1 MSRSYALK
9 AIAFGVALF
18 MFAHTSHAAFDA
30 DLQFGARGA
39 ATLELQ
45 KLLISQGYLSGA
57 ATGNFLSL
65 TKQAV
70 IKFQKASNV
79 PATGYVGPLTRAKLR
94 LLAVTPVVTIPVLA
108 ATSSVNVPTVPT
120 TITSAPPVPVI
131 PFYVA
136 KTIWEFSD
144 NTSPF
149 QLPATNTPPV
159 SNFIDPSLL
168 IEKQIDPRSVVL
180 VRCLYVPDYSKTSYK
195 GSIEPQVFSGSGVV
209 ISPEGHILTAG
220 HILNGAVLLEDP
232 GSNVTWTRKACDV
245 AQTSA
250 SLTPIDPSAA
260 TSNKTRF
267 DAADIVFE
275 PSATEFNVIKVTDP
289 DNPGRTITLGG
300 GADLDF
306 ALLQVKDLNLPYAP
320 ISSKLLSLKPGEK
333 TIGLGYP
340 GVVGNPYNLERID
353 GQFDGYIWSEY
364 STCVGKMLAERC
376 GVSYQTKRYKNDYK
390 KLYGVQSELGK
401 YTSYF
406 RGGFSGGPLFY
417 KGNVIGIITFG
428 RENSY
433 TNLYDLSTVG
443 LWNWV
448 VALSSNEIVTTL
460 KMHGINLTTVP

>member
-1 MSRSYALK
+1 MSTSHTLK
-9 AIAFGVALF
+9 ALAFGITLLA
-18 MFAHTSHAAFDA
+18 FAPISYAAFDT
-30 DLQFGARGA
+30 DLQFGAKGA
-39 ATLELQ
+39 ETVELQ
-45 KLLISQGYLSGA
+45 KVLISQGYLNGT

-79 PATGYVGPLTRAKLR
+79 PGTGYVGPLTRAKLR
-94 LLAVTPVVTIPVLA
+94 LLVGTPVTSTPII
-108 ATSSVNVPTVPT
+108 ATT
-120 TITSAPPVPVI
+120 TIAVPAVPAPSVSTPQVPAI

-149 QLPATNTPPV
+149 QLPATNTPPA
-159 SNFIDPSLL
+159 SNFVDPALFT
-168 IEKQIDPRSVVL
+168 EKQIDPRAIVL

-195 GSIEPQVFSGSGVV
+195 GSTEPQVFSGTGVV
-209 ISPEGHILTAG
+209 VSPEGHILSAG
-220 HILNGAVLLEDP
+220 HILNGAVLLEES
-232 GSNVTWTRKACDV
+232 GSNVTWTRKGCDI
-245 AQTSA
+245 APTSS
-250 SLTPIDPSAA
+250 SLTPIDPSAGV
-260 TSNKTRF
+260 SNKTHF
-267 DAADIVFE
+267 DPVEIVFE

-289 DNPGRTITLGG
+289 DSPGKTITLGG

-306 ALLQVKDLNLPYAP
+306 ALLQVKGLNLPYAP
-320 ISSKLLSLKPGEK
+320 LASKLLSLKPGEK

-340 GVVGNPYNLERID
+340 GVAGNPYGLERID

-364 STCVGKMLAERC
+364 STCVGKMIVERC
-376 GVSYQTKRYKNDYK
+376 GVSYQTKRYKNEYK
-390 KLYGVQSELGK
+390 KLYGVQTELGK
-401 YTSYF
+401 HTSYF

-460 KMHGINLTTVP
+460 RMHGINLATVP